1 MKKTSNSENLI
12 LQLFWNNKYQIAC
25 HEIYKRVREAYPN
38 HWKDS
43 SVAVFLMRMEEK
55 ELIRKAEIDGTKYWV
70 SINPGKYSKNL
81 LNSILMK
88 SENKTF
94 DEILLGFIEDPEKH
108 QAALDEIDA
117 VIRKY
122 EAMEQADFS
131 A

>member
-70 SINPGKYSKNL
+70 SITQGQYSKNL
-81 LNSILMK
+81 LNSLLMK
-88 SENKTF
+88 SENKPSMKF
-94 DEILLGFIEDPEKH
+94 FSVLSK
-108 QAALDEIDA
+108 
-117 VIRKY
+117 IRRNTRRRLMKLT
-122 EAMEQADFS
+122 QF
-131 A
+131 

>member
-25 HEIYKRVREAYPN
+25 HEIYKRVGEAYPS

-70 SINPGKYSKNL
+70 SITQGQYSKNL
-81 LNSILMK
+81 LK
-88 SENKTF
+88 HRCTRGTNK
-94 DEILLGFIEDPEKH
+94 IK
-108 QAALDEIDA
+108 
-117 VIRKY
+117 
-122 EAMEQADFS
+122 
-131 A
+131 